1 MSRESIDY
9 AAFVHLVISAL
20 EAAEVEYLVGGAVAA
35 WAWGEPRTTMD
46 LDLVIDV
53 PVESITK
60 LSQELE
66 KRDMLVPIEII
77 LDAVLEDRADIP
89 INAIHSHS
97 GFKADLYPLRPND
110 ELRRSALERRIKMDL
125 GPQIGEIYLHSPE
138 DLILYKL
145 WYFSLGQQTKHLRD
159 ITSIVMTLGD
169 QLDLNY
175 IETWANRKG
184 LNTLW
189 QELLERIR
197 SKI

>member
-1 MSRESIDY
+1 
-9 AAFVHLVISAL
+9 
-20 EAAEVEYLVGGAVAA
+20 
-35 WAWGEPRTTMD
+35 
-46 LDLVIDV
+46 
-53 PVESITK
+53 
-60 LSQELE
+60 
-66 KRDMLVPIEII
+66 
-77 LDAVLEDRADIP
+77 
-89 INAIHSHS
+89 
-97 GFKADLYPLRPND
+97 
-110 ELRRSALERRIKMDL
+110 MDL

-138 DLILYKL
+138 GLILYKL